1 MFDRD
6 FAKGEIEG
14 TPTIAASVLVVESSL
29 AGFVVT
35 FDQSLSRFA
44 LARFALV
51 AGCEPPET
59 TTGVVYEM
67 TRRGKIG
74 HVGTGIVG
82 GRGVRF
88 TRQQVAAFIKSR
100 EISPLIRAR
109 VRAMCVP
116 ARMGRKNTDGS
127 YPENRSALRQSCLAG

>member
-1 MFDRD
+1 MFGRD

-100 EISPLIRAR
+100 EISPLDSGAR
-109 VRAMCVP
+109 
-116 ARMGRKNTDGS
+116 
-127 YPENRSALRQSCLAG
+127 